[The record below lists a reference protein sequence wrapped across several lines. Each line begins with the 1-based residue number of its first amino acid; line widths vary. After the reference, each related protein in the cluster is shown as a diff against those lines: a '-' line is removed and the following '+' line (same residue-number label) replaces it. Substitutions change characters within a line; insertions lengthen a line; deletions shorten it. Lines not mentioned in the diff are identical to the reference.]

1 MHDEVR
7 TKEQICEPDQQLPD
21 QPASPMSVKGEDYV
35 DYTCQNDEPS
45 NDHVDGNGREMA
57 NRPPKFQKQS
67 ARHPKGLIT
76 SKRAARSRPDCALP
90 WKPPQGGRTKPI
102 PKDNSRKPLRST
114 S

>member
-45 NDHVDGNGREMA
+45 NDHVDGNGREKW
-57 NRPPKFQKQS
+57 RTDRQK
-67 ARHPKGLIT
+67 T

>member
-45 NDHVDGNGREMA
+45 NDHVDG
-57 NRPPKFQKQS
+57 
-67 ARHPKGLIT
+67 T
-76 SKRAARSRPDCALP
+76 AARNGEPTA
-90 WKPPQGGRTKPI
+90 KI
-102 PKDNSRKPLRST
+102 PKTISNTPQRIDNLEACRTISTGLCSAMETSSRRT
-114 S
+114 D